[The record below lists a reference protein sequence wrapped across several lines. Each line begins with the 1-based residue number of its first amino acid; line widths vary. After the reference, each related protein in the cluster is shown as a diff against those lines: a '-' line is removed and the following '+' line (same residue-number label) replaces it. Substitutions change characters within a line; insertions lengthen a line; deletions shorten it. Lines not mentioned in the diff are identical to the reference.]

1 VTWTA
6 ADPSSPNDADV
17 LEVPLL
23 HEFLTRH
30 HDEIVDAARARL
42 LARTAPRATE
52 AELRDGIPLFLRQLE
67 AILRREQDTPE
78 RPAGS
83 AEVGAPSEMGESA
96 SRRGGELRHA
106 GFSIAQV
113 VQGYGD
119 ICQAITQLSDE
130 LQAPITADEFRT
142 LNRCLDEVIAEAV
155 TEFARQRDRSVASE
169 NTERLGVFAHE
180 LRNLLNNAVLA
191 YEALKTGTVGI
202 ASNTGMML
210 GRSLIGLRNL
220 IDRSLAEVR
229 IEAGTNLRER
239 VPLAEFM
246 EEVELAATIEASA
259 HDHDL
264 AVHPVDRRVAIDVD
278 RQLLG
283 AALGN
288 LLQNAFKFTRPHG
301 RVVLRTDTATLPD
314 RVLIEVEDECGGLP
328 SGFADN
334 LFQPFRQRGA
344 DRSGLGLGL
353 IIARQGVEANGG
365 ALRVSDLPG
374 KGCVF
379 TVDIPRAH
387 QPAGADSRPTTEA
400 ALRP

>member
-1 VTWTA
+1 MP
-6 ADPSSPNDADV
+6 PSSPFR
-17 LEVPLL
+17 EVPLL

-30 HDEIVDAARARL
+30 HDQIVAAARARL
-42 LARTAPRATE
+42 LARTAQRATQP
-52 AELRDGIPLFLRQLE
+52 ELMDGIPLFLLQLE
-67 AILRREQDTPE
+67 EILRREQHTPI

-96 SRRGGELRHA
+96 SRQGGELRRA

-119 ICQAITQLSDE
+119 LCQAITHLSDQ

-155 TEFARQRDRSVASE
+155 TEFSRQRDRSVASE

-180 LRNLLNNAVLA
+180 LRNLLNNAMLA

-210 GRSLIGLRNL
+210 GRSLIGLRSL

-229 IEAGTNLRER
+229 IEAGANLRER
-239 VPLAEFM
+239 LPLSDLM
-246 EEVELAATIEASA
+246 EEVELAATLQASA
-259 HDHDL
+259 HGHDL
-264 AVHPVDRRVAIDVD
+264 EVHPVDRQVAVDVD
-278 RQLLG
+278 RELLA

-288 LLQNAFKFTRPHG
+288 LLQNAFKFSRPHG
-301 RVVLRTDTATLPD
+301 RVVLRTDTTLPG

-328 SGFADN
+328 SGFADM
-334 LFQPFRQRGA
+334 LFQPFRQRSA
-344 DRSGLGLGL
+344 DQRGLGLGL
-353 IIARQGVEANGG
+353 VIARQGVDANGG
-365 ALRVSDLPG
+365 VLRVRDVPG

-379 TVDIPRAH
+379 TVDIPRAPSPGGRAAPSTSEVA
-387 QPAGADSRPTTEA
+387 PAVSARETTA
-400 ALRP
+400 R

>member
-1 VTWTA
+1 M
-6 ADPSSPNDADV
+6 
-17 LEVPLL
+17 L
-23 HEFLTRH
+23 HELLTRH
-30 HDEIVDAARARL
+30 HDEIVAGARARL
-42 LARTAPRATE
+42 LTRAAPRATG
-52 AELRDGIPLFLRQLE
+52 AGLRDGIPLFLRQLE
-67 AILRREQDTPE
+67 TILRREQESPE

-130 LQAPITADEFRT
+130 LHAPITADEFRT

-155 TEFARQRDRSVASE
+155 TEFARQRDRSVASD

-180 LRNLLNNAVLA
+180 LRNLLNNALLA

-210 GRSLIGLRNL
+210 GRNLVGLRDL

-229 IEAGTNLRER
+229 IEAGANLRER
-239 VPLAEFM
+239 VSLAELI
-246 EEVELAATIEASA
+246 EEVEVAATIQASA
-259 HDHDL
+259 HGHNL
-264 AVHPVDRRVAIDVD
+264 TVHPVDRRVAIDVD
-278 RQLLG
+278 RQLLA

-288 LLQNAFKFTRPHG
+288 LLQNAFKFTALDG
-301 RVVLRTDTATLPD
+301 RVVLRTDTTTVPD

-328 SGFADN
+328 AGFADK
-334 LFQPFRQRGA
+334 LFQPFRQRSA

-365 ALRVSDLPG
+365 VLRVRDIPG
-374 KGCVF
+374 RGCVF

-387 QPAGADSRPTTEA
+387 SPGGREPLQTSEA
-400 ALRP
+400 APATSAR